1 VVHRPHVPGEDDRRS
16 GEPDV
21 TARLRVNVHP
31 GARRER
37 VDRRM
42 ADGAWRL
49 EVHAAAEGG
58 RANEAVVQL
67 LAETLGVGRRDV
79 RVASGQSSRRKLIEI
94 DGLAEADVEA
104 RLERAAGEDTQA
116 R

>member
-1 VVHRPHVPGEDDRRS
+1 M
-16 GEPDV
+16 
-21 TARLRVNVHP
+21 TARLRVRVHP

-49 EVHAAAEGG
+49 EVRAAPEGG
-58 RANEAVVQL
+58 RANDAVVRL
-67 LAETLGVGRRDV
+67 LAGALQLRRGEV
-79 RVASGQSSRRKLIEI
+79 RVTAGESSRSKVIEI

-104 RLERAAGEDTQA
+104 RLERAAAGESG
-116 R
+116 